1 MADPKSRSTILLDR
15 DAHRALK
22 IAATRTGQTLSEA
35 IDVAAWLFVE
45 EAERHIEAS
54 CKTNTCGFKVA
65 EALRRLSHAEKASM
79 RKADCDV
86 LKDIGLPESD
96 PKNAVPMVSHR

>member
-1 MADPKSRSTILLDR
+1 LTDPKSRSTILLDR

-45 EAERHIEAS
+45 ETERHIEAA
-54 CKTNTCGFKVA
+54 CITNTCGFKVA
-65 EALRRLSHAEKASM
+65 EALRRLSHAEKTGM
-79 RKADCDV
+79 CKADRAV
-86 LKDIGLPESD
+86 LKDIGLSE
-96 PKNAVPMVSHR
+96 

>member
-1 MADPKSRSTILLDR
+1 LADPKSRSTILLDR

-54 CKTNTCGFKVA
+54 CKTNTCGFKIA
-65 EALRRLSHAEKASM
+65 EAFRRLSHTEK
-79 RKADCDV
+79 K
-86 LKDIGLPESD
+86 KLPAKTITEY
-96 PKNAVPMVSHR
+96 

>member
-1 MADPKSRSTILLDR
+1 LTDPKSRSTILLDH

-45 EAERHIEAS
+45 ETERHFEAS

-65 EALRRLSHAEKASM
+65 EALRRLTHAEKTAM
-79 RKADCDV
+79 CKVDRAV
-86 LKDIGLPESD
+86 LKDIGLPE
-96 PKNAVPMVSHR
+96 

>member
-1 MADPKSRSTILLDR
+1 MTDPKSRSTILIDR

-22 IAATRTGQTLSEA
+22 TAATFTGQTLSEA

-54 CKTNTCGFKVA
+54 CKKNTCGFKVA
-65 EALRRLSHAEKASM
+65 EAFRRLSRAEKTGM
-79 RKADCDV
+79 READRTV
-86 LKDIGLPESD
+86 LKNIGLPE
-96 PKNAVPMVSHR
+96 

>member
-22 IAATRTGQTLSEA
+22 IAASFTGQTLSEA

-45 EAERHIEAS
+45 ETERHIEAS
-54 CKTNTCGFKVA
+54 CKKNTCGFKVA
-65 EALRRLSHAEKASM
+65 EALRRLSRAEMVAM
-79 RKADCDV
+79 REAGRAV
-86 LKDIGLPESD
+86 LKDTGLPE
-96 PKNAVPMVSHR
+96 

>member
-1 MADPKSRSTILLDR
+1 VGKQLADPESRSTILLDR

-22 IAATRTGQTLSEA
+22 IAATFSEQTLSEA

-45 EAERHIEAS
+45 ETERHIEVS

-65 EALRRLSHAEKASM
+65 EALRRLSRAEKAAM
-79 RKADCDV
+79 READRAV
-86 LKDIGLPESD
+86 LKDIGLPE
-96 PKNAVPMVSHR
+96 

>member
-22 IAATRTGQTLSEA
+22 IAATFTGQTLSEA

-45 EAERHIEAS
+45 ETERHIEAS
-54 CKTNTCGFKVA
+54 CKKNTCGFKVA
-65 EALRRLSHAEKASM
+65 EALRRLSRVEKTAM
-79 RKADCDV
+79 CKADRAV
-86 LKDIGLPESD
+86 LKNIGLPE
-96 PKNAVPMVSHR
+96 

>member
-22 IAATRTGQTLSEA
+22 IAATFTGQTLSEA

-45 EAERHIEAS
+45 ETERHIEAS
-54 CKTNTCGFKVA
+54 CKKNTCGFKVA
-65 EALRRLSHAEKASM
+65 EALQRLSRDEKAAM
-79 RKADCDV
+79 READRAI
-86 LKDIGLPESD
+86 LKDTGLAE
-96 PKNAVPMVSHR
+96 